1 MLQFLVAA
9 ALSCSFALLAP
20 LYGRRFVEFFLPEVA
35 DYAVAGTLSLKS
47 SERAFNRLVFADFN
61 GRHAFFNPPSP
72 CAVIFQMLNYY
83 TKPRPQSQ
91 LFPTRFAIIFSP
103 FPSPV
108 ISSGGQSP
116 QSRNLPTA
124 IKFARVLNFIYAGF
138 SRNDIWAGTTCPPC
152 VKGGSK
158 GGLFI
163 KNKPFSHTS
172 LKLRVTAP
180 LLKKWSLQ
188 YGIIFTI
195 TCLILLSTG

>member
-1 MLQFLVAA
+1 MLQFLVTA

-35 DYAVAGTLSLKS
+35 DYAVAGALSLKS

-138 SRNDIWAGTTCPPC
+138 SRNDIWVCGRVPCHLERSGGRTLPAATKSKDLSVLKPCMSILHGLGISPTRYFDGGT
-152 VKGGSK
+152 S
-158 GGLFI
+158 
-163 KNKPFSHTS
+163 
-172 LKLRVTAP
+172 
-180 LLKKWSLQ
+180 
-188 YGIIFTI
+188 
-195 TCLILLSTG
+195 CLCSV